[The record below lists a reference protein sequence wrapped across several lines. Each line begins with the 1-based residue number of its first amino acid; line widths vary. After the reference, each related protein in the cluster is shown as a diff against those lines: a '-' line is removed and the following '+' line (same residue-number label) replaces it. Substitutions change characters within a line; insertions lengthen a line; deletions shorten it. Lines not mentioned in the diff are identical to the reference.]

1 MWFSELGTPVSS
13 SNGDD
18 RELGENDGSSNSGSD
33 FLCALDSESEMA
45 VKVSNGDESLEAGT
59 LTGTGLLLDGHD
71 LHNFVLEL
79 GKQEVDDLVL
89 LDGEREQIDLL
100 NGFNISGANQATEL
114 CALMYVNDDLE
125 MSCGQISCR
134 LEAIQTGTNL
144 GDRDPLRTYKRQYV
158 S

>member
-1 MWFSELGTPVSS
+1 MWLSELSTPVTS
-13 SNGDD
+13 SNGND
-18 RELGENDGSSNSGSD
+18 RELGEDDGSSDGGSD
-33 FLCALDSESEMA
+33 FLCALDTETEMA
-45 VKVSNGDESLEAGT
+45 VKVSDSDERLESST
-59 LTGTGLLLDGHD
+59 LTSSSLLLDGHD